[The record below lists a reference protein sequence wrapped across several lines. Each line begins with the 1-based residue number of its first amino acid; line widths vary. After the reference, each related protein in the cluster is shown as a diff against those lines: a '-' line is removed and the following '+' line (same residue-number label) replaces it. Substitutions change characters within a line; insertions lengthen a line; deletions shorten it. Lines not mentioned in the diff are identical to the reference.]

1 MSGLFR
7 QETLDSH
14 KERLWGDV
22 VLIQPLSF
30 YLISGFITAI
40 VLSVVLFLVYGTY
53 ARRENVSG
61 YLTPDKGLVKI
72 YATSSGLISNIH
84 ASEGQQVKKGD
95 LLFNIST
102 QKTVDQKND
111 IDALLLDKIKKNKSN
126 IQKKLK
132 EQKRLT
138 KHENLQFNDQIRGLK
153 KEVSQIRSLIKTH
166 TDKYKISEKQ
176 LNNLNQ
182 LLSKNYL
189 NKSEYISKQEHLVDI
204 KLQLEE
210 TRQQLNTKQ
219 NQLTEAQNL
228 LSQLPIKSAIKISE
242 LNQQQTDIDQ
252 KIIEMGGRRTYALR
266 APASGRVTAIQAYP
280 GSRVREDRPL
290 LTILPIDAEFKAELF
305 IPTRAIGFIET
316 GQTVLLR
323 YNAFPYQRYGLYEG
337 TIDNVSEVILSPEE
351 LHVPVKLEEP
361 AYRVSVTL
369 NKQEISA
376 YGKQFNL
383 QAGMLLEASIV
394 LEGRSLGEW
403 LLAPIYSLRG
413 RV

>member
-1 MSGLFR
+1 
-7 QETLDSH
+7 
-14 KERLWGDV
+14 
-22 VLIQPLSF
+22 
-30 YLISGFITAI
+30 
-40 VLSVVLFLVYGTY
+40 VLFLVYGTY

>member
-1 MSGLFR
+1 M
-7 QETLDSH
+7 
-14 KERLWGDV
+14 
-22 VLIQPLSF
+22 
-30 YLISGFITAI
+30 
-40 VLSVVLFLVYGTY
+40 
-53 ARRENVSG
+53 
-61 YLTPDKGLVKI
+61 
-72 YATSSGLISNIH
+72 
-84 ASEGQQVKKGD
+84 
-95 LLFNIST
+95 
-102 QKTVDQKND
+102 
-111 IDALLLDKIKKNKSN
+111 
-126 IQKKLK
+126 
-132 EQKRLT
+132 
-138 KHENLQFNDQIRGLK
+138 
-153 KEVSQIRSLIKTH
+153 
-166 TDKYKISEKQ
+166 
-176 LNNLNQ
+176 
-182 LLSKNYL
+182 
-189 NKSEYISKQEHLVDI
+189 
-204 KLQLEE
+204 
-210 TRQQLNTKQ
+210 
-219 NQLTEAQNL
+219 
-228 LSQLPIKSAIKISE
+228 
-242 LNQQQTDIDQ
+242 
-252 KIIEMGGRRTYALR
+252 
-266 APASGRVTAIQAYP
+266 
-280 GSRVREDRPL
+280 

>member
-176 LNNLNQ
+176 LDNLNQ

-266 APASGRVTAIQAYP
+266 APASGRVTTIQRYP

-290 LTILPIDAEFKAELF
+290 LTILPIDAKFKAELF